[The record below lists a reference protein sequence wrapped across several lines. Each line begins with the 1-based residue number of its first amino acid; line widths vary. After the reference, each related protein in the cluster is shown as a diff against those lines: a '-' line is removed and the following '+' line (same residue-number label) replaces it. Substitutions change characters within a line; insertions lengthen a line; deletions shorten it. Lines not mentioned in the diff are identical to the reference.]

1 MTVFCA
7 CCSHEMYSDVSDC
20 CGADVYFSK
29 DGLGNEFYYCEEC
42 DHCCSPIDVDKF
54 VKESEEDD

>member
-1 MTVFCA
+1 
-7 CCSHEMYSDVSDC
+7 MYSDVSDC